1 MAPRNYYELMA
12 EYNKWMDGKI
22 YAVCA
27 EIPDEER
34 KKDMGA
40 FFKSI
45 HGTLNHIYFGDI
57 AWLERLRDNKFT
69 PRKLGVDLFDD
80 YSELRAAQE
89 KMDDE
94 ILDWSRTINED
105 FLKTPYNYVNNVDLK
120 LKILPTWVLV
130 THMFNHQ
137 THHRGQLTTLMKQ
150 LGYDP
155 GITDIPWLPSLQD
168 DGKETHNLNSSL
180 TES

>member
-12 EYNKWMDGKI
+12 EYNMWMDGKI

-27 EIPDEER
+27 EISDEER

-45 HGTLNHIYFGDI
+45 HSTLNHIYLGDI

-69 PRKLGVDLFDD
+69 PRKLGIDLFNDFR
-80 YSELRAAQE
+80 ELRAAQE

-94 ILDWSRTINED
+94 IVVWARTLTED
-105 FLKTPYNYVNNVDLK
+105 YLNAPYNYLSNVDMK
-120 LKILPTWVLV
+120 TRILPTWVLA

-150 LGYDP
+150 LGYEP

-168 DGKETHNLNSSL
+168 
-180 TES
+180 